1 MKTMTEEE
9 AFALDEYYTKN
20 PPKVDPSKARI
31 RIPIAYANDA
41 AAEYLNKKAKTT
53 HRIPADI
60 IGEMVKE
67 KIAIAL

>member
-31 RIPIAYANDA
+31 RIPITYANDA
-41 AAEYLNKKAKTT
+41 AGYLNKKAKTT

-60 IGEMVKE
+60 IGEMAKE

>member
-31 RIPIAYANDA
+31 RVARI
-41 AAEYLNKKAKTT
+41 T
-53 HRIPADI
+53 HEKPEEILS
-60 IGEMVKE
+60 EMVRE
-67 KIAIAL
+67 KIAVSV